1 MFIRAAN
8 TVQRSLSHALYDQ
21 HPSSLRLQLRRV
33 MSSTSQP
40 PPMSLE
46 LGKTRIGWIGT
57 GVMGSSMCAHVLQS
71 ASPAYPT
78 TVYNRSSHKTASL
91 ASLGATVASSPGD
104 VAANSDVLFTIV
116 GFPHDVRS
124 VYFGSEQ
131 QPGLLAKLRPGAV
144 VIDMT
149 TSEPTLAQEIAAEAC
164 KRQLYALDAPVSGGD
179 IGAREARLSIM
190 CGGDKAA
197 FDAVLPLFQAMGK
210 NITHCGQAG
219 AGQHTKMVNQTIIAT
234 SMIGVVEGLLY
245 AHKAGLDPHTTIG
258 AISAGAAGSWSLS
271 NLAPRMLAGNF
282 DPGFYVEH
290 FVKDLGI
297 VLAES
302 RRMNLSLPGL
312 ALAYSLYV
320 ALMAQG
326 GAKNGTQALY
336 IALARLNGMEK
347 QAVQQKK

>member
-1 MFIRAAN
+1 
-8 TVQRSLSHALYDQ
+8 
-21 HPSSLRLQLRRV
+21 
-33 MSSTSQP
+33 
-40 PPMSLE
+40 
-46 LGKTRIGWIGT
+46 
-57 GVMGSSMCAHVLQS
+57 MGSSMCGHIIRS
-71 ASPAYPT
+71 SSPAYPT
-78 TVYNRSSHKTASL
+78 TVYNRSSHKTATL
-91 ASLGATVASSPGD
+91 AQLGATVASNPAD
-104 VAANSDVLFTIV
+104 VAANSQIVFTIV
-116 GFPHDVRS
+116 GYPHDVRS

-131 QPGLLAKLRPGAV
+131 QPGILAKLQPGSIV
-144 VIDMT
+144 VDMT
-149 TSEPTLAQEIAAEAC
+149 TSEPSLAQEIAAEAE
-164 KRQLYALDAPVSGGD
+164 KRHIYAIDAPVSGGD

-197 FDAVLPLFQAMGK
+197 FDAILPLLQAMGK

-219 AGQHTKMVNQTIIAT
+219 AGQHTKMVNQTLIAT
-234 SMIGVVEGLLY
+234 NMIGVVEGLLY
-245 AHKAGLDPHTTIG
+245 AQKAGLDPHTTIA

-302 RRMNLSLPGL
+302 RNMNLSLPGL

-336 IALARLNGMEK
+336 LAIARLNGMETP
-347 QAVQQKK
+347 QQHHNK